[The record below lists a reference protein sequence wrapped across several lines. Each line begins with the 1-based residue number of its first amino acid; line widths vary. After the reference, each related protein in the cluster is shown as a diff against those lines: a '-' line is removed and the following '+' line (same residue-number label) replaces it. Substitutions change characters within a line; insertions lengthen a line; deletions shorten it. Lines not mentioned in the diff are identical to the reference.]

1 MRRRCARHS
10 MAVSILKYR
19 IISVNAR
26 SPDAGRGPAAV
37 HFQESA
43 AGFHKNQLQAS
54 KSERFGRENR
64 FTPTYATAPG
74 EPRAPDSGQFSSSNF
89 RPIFTICRPID
100 TISSLRILPPPEK
113 LHGTSLRPTRI
124 SRPTRGPGLP
134 VHASGRRTWWNHVHT
149 GGRPACS

>member
-1 MRRRCARHS
+1 

-74 EPRAPDSGQFSSSNF
+74 DGILPKSESNF
-89 RPIFTICRPID
+89 DPENSTLDPKLTQMGQLGSTQVPATYSGNSMR
-100 TISSLRILPPPEK
+100 LRMRLAPSM
-113 LHGTSLRPTRI
+113 G
-124 SRPTRGPGLP
+124 
-134 VHASGRRTWWNHVHT
+134 HA
-149 GGRPACS
+149 AL